1 MDDYTKAKIWKL
13 HLYLNPRNC
22 NKELEK
28 KNMLGM
34 DLGNQV
40 KINSYVDEKIV
51 CNPLW
56 REVNMSNLHQREEK
70 EMTKLF
76 HIKI

>member
-1 MDDYTKAKIWKL
+1 
-13 HLYLNPRNC
+13 LNPRNC

-40 KINSYVDEKIV
+40 KIKSDVDEKIV

-56 REVNMSNLHQREEK
+56 REVNMSNLH
-70 EMTKLF
+70 
-76 HIKI
+76 